1 LKDRRE
7 LWALAC
13 ALGPRSANQLRLIAR
28 AMARRPRR
36 AQPAE
41 PPQVRRWW
49 HFAAGVEPASAFP
62 AVVGGLPGVILLG
75 ATSSP

>member
-41 PPQVRRWW
+41 LPQARRWW
-49 HFAAGVEPASAFP
+49 HFAAGVEPGPFVP
-62 AVVGGLPGVILLG
+62 AVVGRLPGVILLG
-75 ATSSP
+75 AISSP